1 MLLIAALHALFLA
14 VFAANLLY
22 LRRARGAR
30 VTPERWPR
38 VSVLIPARN
47 EEANLH
53 RLLPTLCTQEYP
65 DFEVLVY
72 DDGSDDGTSAVIEKA
87 GAPVRGLRGD
97 GPPPGWVGK
106 VHALY
111 QATRAADGEVYLFLD
126 ADAALRDEHALQRLV
141 EQFLAVDRKGGD
153 AGGVLTGL
161 PRLRGGGS
169 LLTSLVPFAMMTALP
184 LALVPRTA
192 SRSLASLNGQC
203 WLIRADAYHRHEPHA
218 VLSNEV
224 LEDVK
229 IGRFLK
235 ANGMR
240 LALRDLQ
247 DDLDVWM
254 YRSLS
259 EAWAGFRKNA
269 YLLQG
274 GTPLRFAVMQAF
286 FWGVFVL
293 PPLVSPWFLVS
304 LYALKAGSDTF
315 GRFPL
320 RMGLLAPLSLLLGG
334 LLPLDSAV
342 SHWTGRVRWKGRA
355 VGPRAKPSSE
365 NERASTENASPPA

>member
-1 MLLIAALHALFLA
+1 MIVTVIAALHALFLG

-22 LRRARGAR
+22 LRRARRERA
-30 VTPERWPR
+30 TPEHWPR

-47 EEANLH
+47 EEANLQ
-53 RLLPTLCTQEYP
+53 RLLPTLQRQDYP

-72 DDGSDDGTSAVIEKA
+72 DDGSDDATGVVIEES
-87 GAPVRGLRGD
+87 GGPVRGLRGD

-111 QATRAADGEVYLFLD
+111 QTTRDADGEVYLFLD
-126 ADAALRDEHALQRLV
+126 ADAALRDERALRRLV
-141 EQFLAVDRKGGD
+141 EQFLAVNRKAGD
-153 AGGVLTGL
+153 AGGVMTGL

-203 WLIRADAYHRHEPHA
+203 WLIRAEMYHRHEPHA
-218 VLSNEV
+218 AHADEV

-235 ANGMR
+235 GRGMR

-274 GTPLRFAVMQAF
+274 GTPLRFVVAQAI

-293 PPLVSPWFLVS
+293 PPLVSPWFLVT
-304 LYALKAGSDTF
+304 LYTLKAGSDTF

-320 RMGLLAPLSLLLGG
+320 RVRLLAPLSLLLGG

-342 SHWTGRVRWKGRA
+342 SHWTGRVQWKGRS
-355 VGPRAKPSSE
+355 VGPQAQQ
-365 NERASTENASPPA
+365 SPEKADRPA

>member
-1 MLLIAALHALFLA
+1 MVIAIAALHALFLA
-14 VFAANLLY
+14 VFAVNLLY
-22 LRRARGAR
+22 VWRARRERA
-30 VTPERWPR
+30 TPEQWPR

-47 EEANLH
+47 EEANLQ
-53 RLLPTLCTQEYP
+53 RLLPTLRTQDYP

-72 DDGSDDGTSAVIEKA
+72 DDGSDDATGTVIENA
-87 GAPVRGLRGD
+87 GGPVRGLRGD

-111 QATRAADGEVYLFLD
+111 RATRAADGAVYLFLD
-126 ADAALRDEHALQRLV
+126 ADAALRDEQALRRLV
-141 EQFLAVDRKGGD
+141 ERFLAVDRKAGA

-184 LALVPRTA
+184 LALVPRTSA
-192 SRSLASLNGQC
+192 RSLASLNGQC

-218 VLSNEV
+218 AHADEV

-235 ANGMR
+235 TKGMR

-274 GTPLRFAVMQAF
+274 GTPLRFAGAQAF
-286 FWGVFVL
+286 FWLAFVL
-293 PPLVSPWFLVS
+293 PPLVSPWFLAS

-320 RMGLLAPLSLLLGG
+320 WVRLLAPVSLLLGG
-334 LLPLDSAV
+334 LLPIDSAV
-342 SHWTGRVRWKGRA
+342 SHWTGRVRWKGRT
-355 VGPRAKPSSE
+355 VGPRAQPVPE
-365 NERASTENASPPA
+365 EADRAA